1 MPQVRNRF
9 VGGYPIV
16 YGLYK
21 YKVLLDY
28 RYRYEYLGLL
38 IQDRKNSSLTV
49 SSGFSFSTFLLVK
62 ITEAQRHSPSAT
74 DLSSHVP

>member
-28 RYRYEYLGLL
+28 RYLVLL